1 MDEITKIQL
10 LLLAYV
16 FSFLFRTKV
25 RVQTP
30 KVIFLLVV
38 TLELF
43 AYICLPPLSFS
54 ILTLYPGS
62 GFFTSG

>member
-1 MDEITKIQL
+1 MGEITKIQL

-16 FSFLFRTKV
+16 FSFLFRSKV
-25 RVQTP
+25 RVQNP

-43 AYICLPPLSFS
+43 VYMSVCY
-54 ILTLYPGS
+54 LYL
-62 GFFTSG
+62 FQL